1 MEMRLLAEKP
11 LSKKL
16 QAERERH
23 LFLIPPSW
31 YWQHRLPWKARTAPR
46 LPFQKHF
53 FHPVMP
59 LLTGIWGHQ
68 GPDGEDQHSVLA
80 LATGSL
86 WVSVWATAPG
96 SISSLLI
103 GPKYSKHSFYV
114 PSSWP
119 WLLPRP
125 LPRKPTLPSPLCRSS
140 MAEGLIQTLP
150 FQESPPLPSN
160 DTSCL
165 YQSPGGVEVLLC
177 SCSVCVC
184 FICFYVSVIYCHSN
198 TD

>member
-11 LSKKL
+11 LAKDYR
-16 QAERERH
+16 QRERDTCSSFH
-23 LFLIPPSW
+23 QAGIGSIAFLGKHTLPPDCPS
-31 YWQHRLPWKARTAPR
+31 RNI
-46 LPFQKHF
+46 F

-59 LLTGIWGHQ
+59 LLTRIWGHQ